1 MSEVA
6 ATEMRTASPATI
18 HALTGIRAIAA
29 TWVVVAHFRA
39 QLYGLLPATRHINW
53 WIDNGYLGVEVF
65 FVLSGFIISYNY
77 ADRLRSGASSYRDFL
92 VNRFARLY
100 PVHLVTVL
108 AVGALVVAA
117 AVARVPLNSADRY
130 TPLSLLGNLL
140 MLQAAPGVPAWDAP
154 AWSISAE
161 ALAYVSFPLTAW
173 LLSRLTRPRVAVFA
187 AAAWLVAGTG
197 AMMAMR
203 MVTTE
208 TTAPG
213 MALLRIAT
221 EFVAGAMLWKAWNT
235 AGQPQGPRWD
245 VLAGGAFAATVVGLA
260 LLPKWEA
267 LPLVL
272 TPLIAIFVIACAGAR
287 GPVGWLLST
296 RPMIFGGKISYSL
309 YMTHFIVFE
318 MVLKILKW
326 EQFAD
331 SSLAVRVSV
340 LAFYYLACFIS
351 AVACYKLVEEPGRRA
366 IQRWAARRK
375 AKRADFAQPA
385 P

>member
-6 ATEMRTASPATI
+6 ATELRTAPPATI

-29 TWVVVAHFRA
+29 GWVVIAHFGD
-39 QLYGLLPATRHINW
+39 QLYGLFPATRHIDW

-77 ADRLRSGASSYRDFL
+77 ADRLRSGGARYRDFL

-100 PVHLVTVL
+100 PVHLVTLL
-108 AVGALVVAA
+108 ATGLLVAAA
-117 AVARVPLNSADRY
+117 AVANVALNSAARY
-130 TPLSLLGNLL
+130 TPLSFLGNLL

-161 ALAYVSFPLTAW
+161 ALAYLTFPLTAW
-173 LLSRLTRPRVAVFA
+173 LLARLTTARIAVLA
-187 AAAWLVAGTG
+187 ASAWLLIGTA
-197 AMMAMR
+197 AMMAAR
-203 MVTTE
+203 LVTTE

-221 EFVAGAMLWKAWNT
+221 EFVAGAMLWKAWNS
-235 AGQPQGPRWD
+235 AGEPQGVRWD
-245 VLAGGAFAATVVGLA
+245 LLAASAFVLTVVGLA
-260 LLPKWEA
+260 TLPRWEA

-272 TPLIAIFVIACAGAR
+272 TPLIAVFVIACAGAR
-287 GPVGWLLST
+287 GPIGWMLST

-318 MVLKILKW
+318 MVRKLLKW
-326 EQFAD
+326 QDFAD
-331 SSLAVRVSV
+331 STLVVRISVMAV
-340 LAFYYLACFIS
+340 YYLACFVS
-351 AVACYKLVEEPGRRA
+351 AVVCYKVVEEPGRRA
-366 IQRWAARRK
+366 IQRWAKRRK
-375 AKRADFAQPA
+375 ANRVRVSGL
-385 P
+385 

>member
-6 ATEMRTASPATI
+6 ATELRHAAPATI

-29 TWVVVAHFRA
+29 AWVVIAHFRS
-39 QLYGLLPATRHINW
+39 QLYGLFPATRHIDW

-77 ADRLRSGASSYRDFL
+77 ADRLRGGATRYRDFL

-100 PVHLVTVL
+100 PVHLVTLL
-108 AVGALVVAA
+108 AVGALVAAA
-117 AVARVPLNSADRY
+117 AVAHVSLNSAANY
-130 TPLSLLGNLL
+130 TPVSFVGNLL
-140 MLQAAPGVPAWDAP
+140 MLQAWPGVLAWDPP

-161 ALAYVSFPLTAW
+161 ALAYATFPLTAW
-173 LLSRLTRPRVAVFA
+173 LLARLARPRSAVLA
-187 AAAWLVAGTG
+187 AGVWLVVGTA

-221 EFVAGAMLWKAWNT
+221 EFVAGAMLWKAWNL
-235 AGQPQGPRWD
+235 AGEPQGPRWD
-245 VLAGGAFAATVVGLA
+245 VLAAFAFAATVVGLA
-260 LLPKWEA
+260 LLPARQA

-272 TPLIAIFVIACAGAR
+272 TPLIAVFVIACAGAR
-287 GPVGWLLST
+287 GPIGWLLST

-309 YMTHFIVFE
+309 YMVHFIVFA
-318 MVLKILKW
+318 MVGKILQW
-326 EQFAD
+326 EHFAD
-331 SSLAVRVSV
+331 SAFPIRLAVM
-340 LAFYYLACFIS
+340 AFYYLVCVAI
-351 AVACYKLVEEPGRRA
+351 AVLCYKLIEEPGRRG
-366 IQRWAARRK
+366 IQRLAARR
-375 AKRADFAQPA
+375 RAQRIATA
-385 P
+385 G